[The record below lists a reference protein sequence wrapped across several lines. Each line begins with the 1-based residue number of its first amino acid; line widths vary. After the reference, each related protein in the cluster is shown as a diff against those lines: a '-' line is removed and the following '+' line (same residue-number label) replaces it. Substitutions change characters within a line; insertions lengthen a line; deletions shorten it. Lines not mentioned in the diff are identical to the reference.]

1 MSSEN
6 AMLEPNLDTGL
17 VNSYDTGESSSS
29 SLWMWALVFG
39 IIGVFSLVGYYYLLY
54 FYDAT
59 SISDAISIAITR
71 SNLKT
76 AEEKDWEEKAWKE
89 KYGVTGDVERYDDD
103 DDAGDLTFKKVLLKA
118 LDNAATEGFSSYD
131 EDLATGTI
139 QKMGS
144 LNWGFIEDD
153 GGCMSGDIF
162 PTRDIC
168 INPKLRAQ

>member
-1 MSSEN
+1 
-6 AMLEPNLDTGL
+6 
-17 VNSYDTGESSSS
+17 
-29 SLWMWALVFG
+29 MWALVFG

-59 SISDAISIAITR
+59 SISDAISNAITR

-89 KYGVTGDVERYDDD
+89 KYGVTGDIERYD
-103 DDAGDLTFKKVLLKA
+103 DDAGDLTFKKILLKA

>member
-6 AMLEPNLDTGL
+6 AMLEPNLDAGL
-17 VNSYDTGESSSS
+17 VYETDDSSSS

-103 DDAGDLTFKKVLLKA
+103 DAGDLTFKKVLLKA

-162 PTRDIC
+162 PTREIC